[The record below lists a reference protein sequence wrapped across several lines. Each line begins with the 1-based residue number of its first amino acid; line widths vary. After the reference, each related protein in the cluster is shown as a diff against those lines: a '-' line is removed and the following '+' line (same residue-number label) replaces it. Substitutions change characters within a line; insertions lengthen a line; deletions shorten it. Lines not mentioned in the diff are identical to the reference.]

1 MELQE
6 MPHDFRCER
15 SVLGLLLLGENE
27 LIEILPRCN
36 SNLFFLERNQVI
48 FQAIRRLYLEN
59 KGVDLIT
66 VRDELLR
73 AKKMEIVGEVDYIAA
88 LVDGIPRGGKA
99 LAELKVLQDLA
110 ERRDCIRLAARIQV
124 EAGDLQFEN
133 VPARASEQF
142 QDIGRRVDE
151 SIVGCKEVFEE
162 TIKAMENIQTSGST
176 LAGLTTGLSF
186 LDDFMGGYPRSAL
199 TIVAAR
205 PSIGKSAF
213 CINSAMRAAFKGKKV
228 AIFSLED
235 TRISTAKRMLC
246 ALARVDGM
254 RVMKGLLSKKD
265 WTAIIEAQSEI
276 SQTTMFFNDRPQ
288 KIEEICNGARRIK
301 HEHGLDMLIVD
312 YLQLILGDMH
322 ESRNVTV
329 AYWTRSLKMLAQE
342 LEISL
347 LLVSQLNRAPE
358 AAGRSP
364 RLADLRESGAIEQDA
379 DLVALMH
386 RDFKKEKEKKI
397 PFYEPRPVILNI
409 AKNRNG
415 PIGTFEET
423 LNFIPAYTLF
433 FESK

>member
-1 MELQE
+1 
-6 MPHDFRCER
+6 MPGLPTDPACER
-15 SVLGLLLLGENE
+15 SVLGILLFGGNE
-27 LIEILPRCN
+27 LIAYLPRCN
-36 SNLFFLERNQVI
+36 PNLFFEERNQVI
-48 FQAIRRLYLEN
+48 FTAIRRLYMEN

-66 VRDELLR
+66 VRDELVR
-73 AKKMEIVGEVDYIAA
+73 AKKMEIVGEADYVAA
-88 LVDGIPRGGKA
+88 LMDGIPRGHKP
-99 LAELKVLQDLA
+99 LAELEVLRNLA
-110 ERRDCIRLAARIQV
+110 ERRDCMRLAARIQID
-124 EAGDLQFEN
+124 AADLDMEN
-133 VPARASEQF
+133 VPEKASERF

-151 SIVGCKEVFEE
+151 NIKDCKEVMEE
-162 TIKAMENIQTSGST
+162 TIQAIENIQTSGST
-176 LAGLTTGLSF
+176 LAGVTSGLSF
-186 LDDFMGGYPRSAL
+186 LDDFIGGFPRSAL

-246 ALARVDGM
+246 ALARVDGS
-254 RVMKGLLSKKD
+254 RVMKGTMRKAE
-265 WTAIIEAQSEI
+265 WGRIIEAKTEL
-276 SQTTMFFNDRPQ
+276 SQTNLFFNDRPQ
-288 KIEEICNGARRIK
+288 TIEEICNGARRIK
-301 HEHGLDMLIVD
+301 HEHGLDVLIVD
-312 YLQLILGDMH
+312 YLQLILGDSR

-342 LEISL
+342 LEIAL

-358 AAGRSP
+358 AAGRLP

-386 RDFKKEKEKKI
+386 RDFKKEKEANLT
-397 PFYEPRPVILNI
+397 FFEPRPVILNI

-433 FESK
+433 FESA